1 MRHVLVLSLLAIL
14 LAACPTVP
22 VEDVV
27 VDLGVQRHSTEL
39 TELGLE
45 AVEAT
50 PRWLRHDVGIALR
63 LQEPE
68 RADELAVLILDAA
81 DPRYIDE
88 IAFAI
93 AHVSP
98 EVIADPDFW
107 PQLLSENA
115 ELIYARDPQ
124 LDFVELTEFGEAGV
138 DDDFWT
144 ATTYT
149 WEVDGTPVQETVDRD
164 VYYWYVVHPRL
175 EDEHPWY
182 VDAWSPCAS
191 QTLQCAADPDTGDT
205 WRHFLWEA
213 AAEQCPQDGWC
224 PVLQDFVANDRVTD
238 DERVRLDIA
247 WNGVAGGDARG
258 AVREVVEW
266 MFSASEEGQRWLVFG
281 AQGER
286 SIQPNRIYGLGRGN
300 CGEWADMT
308 TAALRTILMPGL
320 NVKPTSWDHTWNS
333 FWTGDRWAEMEPVN
347 YCIDC
352 TYHGSPAT
360 VGARGDTSMVVQT
373 ADYSEET
380 FTMEVEVVDD
390 EGEPV
395 AGAAVRAFAPWVID
409 NQTYWDTAAE
419 LPTDADGIATFEV
432 EVGHRYGVR
441 VETPLGSWP
450 EEDNT
455 LDDVLQANIPA
466 DAVER
471 VDVEMDWDL
480 PPLLDAD
487 VEPAEGAA
495 TVAVTFG
502 EQEGRALTSSQRFR
516 HLYSTPLPASELE
529 LVLVDQA
536 GYDAFKDGDD
546 VTAVWAGDASDVTL
560 DLPDGDWWY
569 LVLFNRAL
577 SVAAVGE
584 LTLTAGEA
592 TLTERYQL
600 LPGGYLVLVLDPQ

>member
-1 MRHVLVLSLLAIL
+1 MRTALPVALLASLLL
-14 LAACPTVP
+14 ACPSP
-22 VEDVV
+22 PIEDVV
-27 VDLGVQRHSTEL
+27 VEIGVQRDSSEL
-39 TELGLE
+39 TPLGLE
-45 AVEAT
+45 AVELSPA
-50 PRWLRHDVGIALR
+50 WLRHDVGVALR
-63 LQEPE
+63 LQLPD
-68 RADELAVLILDAA
+68 RADELALLIIDAA

-88 IAFAI
+88 IAFAV

-98 EVIADPDFW
+98 EVLADDDFV
-107 PQLLSENA
+107 PGLLAENA

-149 WEVDGTPVQETVDRD
+149 WERDGVPVQETVERD

-191 QTLQCAADPDTGDT
+191 QTLQCAADAETGDT
-205 WRHFLWEA
+205 WRAFLWET
-213 AAEQCPQDGWC
+213 AAEQCPEGGWC
-224 PVLQDFVANDRVTD
+224 PVLREFVGNDRVTD
-238 DERVRLDIA
+238 DETVRLDIA
-247 WNGVAGGDARG
+247 WNGLGGGDARG

-308 TAALRTILMPGL
+308 SAALRTILMPGL

-360 VGARGDTSMVVQT
+360 VGARGDTSQVVQT
-373 ADYSEET
+373 ADYSDET
-380 FTMEVEVVDD
+380 FTMEVEVLDD

-395 AGAAVRAFAPWVID
+395 VGAAVRAFAPWVID
-409 NQTYWDTAAE
+409 DQTYWDTAAE
-419 LPTDADGIATFEV
+419 LPTDVDGIATFVLEI
-432 EVGHRYGVR
+432 GHRFGVR

-455 LDDVLQANIPA
+455 LDDVLDDDVPA
-466 DAVER
+466 DATER
-471 VDVEMDWDL
+471 VTAEMDWDL
-480 PPLLDAD
+480 PASVDLTVD
-487 VEPAEGAA
+487 PATGPAA
-495 TVAVTFG
+495 VTVAFAG
-502 EQEGRALTSSQRFR
+502 QEGRALTTSQRFR
-516 HLYSTPLPASELE
+516 HLYSTPTPAPDLE
-529 LVLVDQA
+529 LLLVDQA
-536 GYDAFKDGDD
+536 GYEAFKSGDP
-546 VTAVWAGDASDVTL
+546 VVAAWAGDATDTTL
-560 DLPDGDWWY
+560 ELPEGQWWY
-569 LVLFNRAL
+569 LVLFNRSL
-577 SVAAVGE
+577 SVAAVGD
-584 LTLTAGEA
+584 LTVSAGEES
-592 TLTERYQL
+592 LGNRYQI
-600 LPGGYLVLVLDPQ
+600 LPGGYLALVLDPQ